1 MLFKSHKGLLLL
13 SGVICALAP
22 MAVLAE
28 STGAEQLGRL
38 FTDSRQREKLDAV
51 RQGTYREDVEKNAS
65 VSNVRVDGL
74 MIRSDGK
81 NVIWVNGQSTLDNK
95 TVNGIKTYPQSAN
108 ASTYKV
114 PVKVDDNRIK
124 IKPGQTWS
132 ESTGTV
138 KDNY

>member
-1 MLFKSHKGLLLL
+1 MQFKSYKAWLL
-13 SGVICALAP
+13 SAAISMLVP
-22 MAVLAE
+22 TVAVAE
-28 STGAEQLGRL
+28 STGAEQLDRL

-51 RQGTYREDVEKNAS
+51 RRGTYKEDTEKNTA

-74 MIRSDGK
+74 MMRSNGK
-81 NVIWVNGQSTLDNK
+81 NVIWVNGQSTLDNR
-95 TVNGIKTYPQSAN
+95 TVSGVKTYPQSAN

-114 PVKVDDNRIK
+114 PVKVEDKRIN

-132 ESTGTV
+132 ESTGKV